1 MAVLN
6 LHTQRG
12 LTNDMLTKGIIDSI
26 VTVNQFYKILPFKGI
41 HGNALAYNRE
51 KANTDQMNLVGVV
64 NTGATSINKDQQE
77 FSRVSTELTTIIGD
91 AQVNGLIQAVGSD
104 YNDATA
110 VQMAAKAKGV
120 GRKYMDLLIN
130 GNKDVVSAGD
140 VTTTVTGAATDDA
153 AAAVIAALVVAAGGY
168 VNGALAV
175 VTDLDT
181 AAEMQGT
188 TDVVVVDGKPY
199 AAPFTTAETGEVDEF
214 TAAGAALYNATQ
226 RRLNGWTGFDGIDQL
241 VVSGQSLTAPTVV
254 THATG
259 VVDGEAALQHLD
271 HIIDRCHDKDGMVD
285 YIMMNSGTARVY
297 SAALRAVGSLDTV
310 QEVKTAAGGVMS
322 VHSYRGVPIFR
333 NDFINAESLA
343 GNAGGDNPL
352 SADPET
358 GVIYAGTIDDGSFT
372 HGVCGLTAQNA
383 AGIQVQKIGAREDVD
398 ADITRIKWYC
408 GLGNF
413 SELGLVKG
421 GFVRT

>member
-1 MAVLN
+1 
-6 LHTQRG
+6 
-12 LTNDMLTKGIIDSI
+12 
-26 VTVNQFYKILPFKGI
+26 
-41 HGNALAYNRE
+41 
-51 KANTDQMNLVGVV
+51 
-64 NTGATSINKDQQE
+64 
-77 FSRVSTELTTIIGD
+77 
-91 AQVNGLIQAVGSD
+91 
-104 YNDATA
+104 
-110 VQMAAKAKGV
+110 
-120 GRKYMDLLIN
+120 
-130 GNKDVVSAGD
+130 
-140 VTTTVTGAATDDA
+140 
-153 AAAVIAALVVAAGGY
+153 
-168 VNGALAV
+168 
-175 VTDLDT
+175 
-181 AAEMQGT
+181 
-188 TDVVVVDGKPY
+188 
-199 AAPFTTAETGEVDEF
+199 
-214 TAAGAALYNATQ
+214 
-226 RRLNGWTGFDGIDQL
+226 
-241 VVSGQSLTAPTVV
+241 
-254 THATG
+254 
-259 VVDGEAALQHLD
+259 
-271 HIIDRCHDKDGMVD
+271 
-285 YIMMNSGTARVY
+285 MMNSGTARVY

-322 VHSYRGVPIFR
+322 VHSYRGVPIFP